1 MKLVVK
7 NNNGDKFT
15 LQIRPNET
23 FLDLKRR
30 VELESGISLDLRDI
44 TSNKRNI
51 NEQQKVI
58 DYFLSEQNQVVQN
71 APAPEVVCAV
81 PTCENK
87 KSTHPDKTYFEFP
100 DEDIRCHQWVLYCR
114 RIASRLSADARSN
127 LPVNVGAPGT
137 AVCSDHFKAD
147 QFVKNTTTLLK
158 RTAVPCINPEL
169 PSAAPT
175 FNVNR
180 RSVKAPDPK
189 ILSQNILQDSLS
201 SSSNAMSKNA
211 SSPTPYVSHKPFG
224 TSSTKL
230 TCRLCA
236 LPARNT
242 VFIYSR
248 EGKNMM
254 LAEKICASLPI
265 KVKMTDN
272 LPKQVCRPCIE
283 RLNATFYLVEICTAA
298 DDNFKKSDENKR
310 KELRDK
316 EAIGV
321 CPCCVDGQLSLLSD
335 SVEGNLDAGT
345 VLEELFSDQGQE
357 QEVREVQNATDGEQD
372 AQMETGEIVQ
382 PVESTGSEQGE
393 YGLSDILDLEG
404 SINGEEVKHTITLVS

>member
-114 RIASRLSADARSN
+114 RIATRLSADARST

-137 AVCSDHFKAD
+137 AVCSDHF
-147 QFVKNTTTLLK
+147 
-158 RTAVPCINPEL
+158 
-169 PSAAPT
+169 
-175 FNVNR
+175 
-180 RSVKAPDPK
+180 
-189 ILSQNILQDSLS
+189 
-201 SSSNAMSKNA
+201 
-211 SSPTPYVSHKPFG
+211 
-224 TSSTKL
+224 
-230 TCRLCA
+230 
-236 LPARNT
+236 
-242 VFIYSR
+242 
-248 EGKNMM
+248 
-254 LAEKICASLPI
+254 
-265 KVKMTDN
+265 
-272 LPKQVCRPCIE
+272 
-283 RLNATFYLVEICTAA
+283 
-298 DDNFKKSDENKR
+298 
-310 KELRDK
+310 
-316 EAIGV
+316 
-321 CPCCVDGQLSLLSD
+321 
-335 SVEGNLDAGT
+335 
-345 VLEELFSDQGQE
+345 
-357 QEVREVQNATDGEQD
+357 
-372 AQMETGEIVQ
+372 
-382 PVESTGSEQGE
+382 
-393 YGLSDILDLEG
+393 
-404 SINGEEVKHTITLVS
+404 